1 MSLANAARVLHWFKR
16 GHAIAAVGEL
26 SAAMGWPKGTTSRL
40 LKDMAAHGLLER
52 DEPTRRYRV
61 GLLMLELGRSF
72 ASGDPMLEAV
82 DQALQEI
89 TRETGFSTG
98 ISILDGADIVVLRSR
113 PGTHPLRV
121 VTPPGTRG
129 PAAANSTGR
138 MLLGLLPREEVERRF
153 TPYPSGLRP
162 NAPPSFEELMA
173 RVDRARLRGW
183 EESSDEALPGLAG
196 VSIAIPGRD
205 GRPALAP
212 YIAFAVAQVDKG
224 GRARLAAMLQDM
236 AASLSPGGLQAFPLH
251 RDRSSKE
258 AALG

>member
-16 GHAIAAVGEL
+16 GHASGAVGEL
-26 SAAMGWPKGTTSRL
+26 SSAMGWPKSTTSRL

-52 DEPTRRYRV
+52 DEITRRYRV

-82 DQALQEI
+82 DQALQDI
-89 TRETGFSTG
+89 TRQTGFSTG
-98 ISILDGADIVVLRSR
+98 ISILDGSDIVVLRSR

-153 TPYPSGLRP
+153 TPYPASLRP
-162 NAPPSFEELMA
+162 NAPASLKDLLA
-173 RVDRARLRGW
+173 RVETARLRGW

-212 YIAFAVAQVDKG
+212 YIAFAVAQVDET
-224 GRARLAAMLQDM
+224 GRAHLAAMLQDM
-236 AASLSPGGLQAFPLH
+236 ADHLSPGSRPAPALQRASAP
-251 RDRSSKE
+251 KE

>member
-16 GHAIAAVGEL
+16 GHASAAVGEL
-26 SAAMGWPKGTTSRL
+26 SSAMGWPKSTTSRL
-40 LKDMAAHGLLER
+40 LKDMATHGLLER

-82 DQALQEI
+82 DEALQDI
-89 TRETGFSTG
+89 TRRTGFSTG
-98 ISILDGADIVVLRSR
+98 ISILDGPDIVVLRSR

-138 MLLGLLPREEVERRF
+138 VLLGLLPPEEVARRF
-153 TPYPSGLRP
+153 TPYPTTLRP
-162 NAPPSFEELMA
+162 NAPSDLVA
-173 RVDRARLRGW
+173 LRRRVEAARLRGW
-183 EESSDEALPGLAG
+183 DESNDEALPGLAG

-212 YIAFAVAQVDKG
+212 YIAFAVAQVDEA
-224 GRARLAAMLQDM
+224 GRAGLAAMLQDM
-236 AASLSPGGLQAFPLH
+236 AAHLSPGGIAASPLQRGRA
-251 RDRSSKE
+251 SKE

>member
-16 GHAIAAVGEL
+16 GHASAAVGEL
-26 SAAMGWPKGTTSRL
+26 SSAMGWPKSTTSRL
-40 LKDMAAHGLLER
+40 LKDMATHGLLER
-52 DEPTRRYRV
+52 DEATRRYRV

-82 DQALQEI
+82 DEALQEI
-89 TRETGFSTG
+89 TRHTGFSTG

-138 MLLGLLPREEVERRF
+138 VLLGLLPADEVARRF
-153 TPYPSGLRP
+153 TPYPTTLRP
-162 NAPPSFEELMA
+162 NAPADLAALRQRVETA
-173 RVDRARLRGW
+173 RQRGW
-183 EESSDEALPGLAG
+183 DESNDEALPGLAG

-205 GRPALAP
+205 GRPAIAP
-212 YIAFAVAQVDKG
+212 YIAFAVAQVDEA
-224 GRARLAAMLQDM
+224 GRARLVAMLQDM
-236 AASLSPGGLQAFPLH
+236 AAHLAPGSIAASPLQRGGA
-251 RDRSSKE
+251 SKE